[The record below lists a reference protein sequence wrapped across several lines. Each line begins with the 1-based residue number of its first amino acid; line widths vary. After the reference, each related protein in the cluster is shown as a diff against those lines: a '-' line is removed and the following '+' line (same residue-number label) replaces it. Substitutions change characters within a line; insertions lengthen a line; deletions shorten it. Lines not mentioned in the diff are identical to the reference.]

1 MMSPAVRRFTLSI
14 HLTCSVGWIG
24 AVIAYIGLGVAATRR
39 GTPDTVG
46 AAWTAMEIIGWYV
59 LIPLA
64 LDAWASGLVMSL
76 GTRWGL
82 FRHYWVL
89 FAFVLTTFATV
100 ILILH
105 MPDVSSIADA
115 VRTAEPADLDRY
127 GGDLF
132 HAVLALLL
140 LLVIQVLNMYKPP
153 GMTRYGW
160 RKANRERLERQ
171 PRGRATPE
179 M

>member
-1 MMSPAVRRFTLSI
+1 MMSSGVRRFVLSI

-76 GTRWGL
+76 GTR
-82 FRHYWVL
+82 
-89 FAFVLTTFATV
+89 
-100 ILILH
+100 
-105 MPDVSSIADA
+105 
-115 VRTAEPADLDRY
+115 
-127 GGDLF
+127 
-132 HAVLALLL
+132 
-140 LLVIQVLNMYKPP
+140 
-153 GMTRYGW
+153 
-160 RKANRERLERQ
+160 
-171 PRGRATPE
+171 
-179 M
+179 